1 MTFLRYFPPLLFAFL
16 FVAITFTA
24 SVTHAQSVSV
34 ADGPELETAVANATA
49 GTVIELTTDGG
60 VYEITGT
67 LQTDVPLTIRAA
79 DDLDDRPQITSTNTS
94 LDADEL
100 IEAEDDLTLEGLD
113 LNSNEI
119 FEEVLRVND
128 DANPDTDVTIRDC
141 IVRGTPDGDDGI
153 RINGLTVMGDL
164 ILEDVLITDIG
175 RRPLAVRGGAQMDRF
190 EVVNSSIY
198 FSDTPKSSA
207 DRLRIDGATITD
219 FVFDR
224 VTLSQVPGDAIDIA
238 TSTITNATFTNV
250 LVVDYGS
257 RALEAGDDVTT
268 LTIEHSGVW
277 PDAAGAPDNTVFD
290 TSAETAFNASTTNF
304 FENPNFR
311 DANNGDLDLDLAA
324 SNAVLGGSDGTYMGD
339 LNQGLYTPT
348 SATLDLG
355 SDRSLKLYA
364 NALEEA
370 PGGVTFRLT
379 DAGPYEV
386 DDEIGPEVDLT
397 ITGASGGMRSMI
409 QAVAGGFGDTFF
421 RPDAG
426 FTLDGVVVDG
436 RGAVEEI
443 VRFDNDEGA
452 DLTISDAELI
462 GSGDGEDLVRLDD
475 LIGTVL
481 IENSII
487 RESGRRPIATRSG
500 ADISEF
506 TVRNVT
512 IYDAEDRLRFE
523 GPADTFLIEKVTFF
537 GIPGDAIDLAD
548 ATFPDNSIT
557 IRDALIVDYGSRAI
571 EAGSQNATLAI
582 EHTNVFPSAADAP
595 DGTAFDSEAAAAFAA
610 DATNFHEDPIF
621 ENPANGNFNV
631 NDNATQTR
639 TGASDGGQVGD
650 RFNQTNWLPVE
661 LVAFD
666 ASAWGSRVDLT
677 WQTAGETSNAGFDV
691 QHAPGATDDFA
702 KIGYVEG
709 RGTTTVPQTYRFRV
723 DDLEPGKHAFRL
735 RQVDIDGASELS
747 DEIEVTLGT
756 NRLALLGNAPNP
768 FTKQTTI
775 RYVLP
780 EAAHVRLTVYNV
792 LGQVVA
798 RLVDAQ
804 QPADAYA
811 VTWDGGSAQGQPVA
825 SGTYFVRLD
834 ADGRMLTQP
843 MTVVR

>member
-1 MTFLRYFPPLLFAFL
+1 MTFLRYFPPLLFAGL
-16 FVAITFTA
+16 LVVCTFMA
-24 SVTHAQSVSV
+24 SAVHAQTITV
-34 ADGPELETAVANATA
+34 ANGPELETAVANATA

-128 DANPDTDVTIRDC
+128 DADPDTDVTIRDC

-164 ILEDVLITDIG
+164 ILEDVVITDIG

-190 EVVNSSIY
+190 EVTNSSIY
-198 FSDTPKSSA
+198 FSDTPKSNA

-219 FVFDR
+219 FIFDR

-290 TSAETAFNASTTNF
+290 TSAETAFNASPTNF
-304 FENPNFR
+304 FENPNLR
-311 DANNGDLDLDLAA
+311 DADDGDLDLDLAA
-324 SNAVLGGSDGTYMGD
+324 TNAVLGGSDGTYVGD

-355 SDRSLKLYA
+355 SDRSLELYA

-370 PGGVTFRLT
+370 PGGVTLRLT

-386 DDEIGPEVDLT
+386 DDEIGPEVDVT
-397 ITGASGGMRSMI
+397 ITSASSGMRSMI
-409 QAVAGGFGDTFF
+409 QAVAGGFDDTFF

-436 RGAVEEI
+436 LGAVEEI

-452 DLTISDAELI
+452 DLTITNAELI

-475 LIGTVL
+475 LIGAVL

-500 ADISEF
+500 ADITEF

-610 DATNFHEDPIF
+610 DASNFHEDPIF
-621 ENPANGNFNV
+621 EDPSVGNFNV

-650 RFNQTNWLPVE
+650 RFNQANWLPVE
-661 LVAFD
+661 LVAFE
-666 ASAWGSRVDLT
+666 AT
-677 WQTAGETSNAGFDV
+677 TAGNGVELAWRTVGETNNAGFEV
-691 QHAPGATDDFA
+691 QHARGAEDAFRQ
-702 KIGYVEG
+702 IGFVEG
-709 RGTTTVPQTYRFRV
+709 YGTTTVPQTYRFRV
-723 DDLEPGKHAFRL
+723 DKLEPGTHAFRL
-735 RQVDIDGASELS
+735 RQVDVDGAWELS
-747 DEIEVTLGT
+747 EAIEVTLAAD
-756 NRLALLGNAPNP
+756 RLALLGNAPNP
-768 FTKQTTI
+768 FTTQTTI

-780 EAAHVRLTVYNV
+780 KATHVRLTVYNV

-804 QPADAYA
+804 KPADTHTI
-811 VTWDGGSAQGQPVA
+811 TWDGGSAQGQPVA
-825 SGTYFVRLD
+825 SGTYFLRLD
-834 ADGRMLTQP
+834 ADGRMLTKR